1 MLDTIGAIIGGI
13 LVCGFFGGLC
23 YVMLFKSGSSNYPL
37 AIRGVG
43 IMLLAGILKVVCVVL
58 AADVSDV
65 FDAALINYAL
75 GAVAIGGFFMMAA
88 GFGKGSQ

>member
-1 MLDTIGAIIGGI
+1 
-13 LVCGFFGGLC
+13 
-23 YVMLFKSGSSNYPL
+23 
-37 AIRGVG
+37 
-43 IMLLAGILKVVCVVL
+43 MLLAGILKVVCVVL

-88 GFGKGSQ
+88 GFGKGAR